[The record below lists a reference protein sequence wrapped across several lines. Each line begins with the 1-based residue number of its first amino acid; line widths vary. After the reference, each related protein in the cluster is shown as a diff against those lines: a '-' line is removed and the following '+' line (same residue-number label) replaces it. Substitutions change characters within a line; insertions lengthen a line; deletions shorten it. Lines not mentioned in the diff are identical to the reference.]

1 LGLREFG
8 AHKRNPWFFSRLWI
22 CGCEAGI
29 GEEEEEEE
37 EKKKERKKER
47 GKKKKEKKEKMMMMM
62 MMMMKKKGEI
72 EMESKDFMS
81 CSCMG

>member
-29 GEEEEEEE
+29 EEEEEEE
-37 EKKKERKKER
+37 EEDGDDDDDEEEGGDGDGDGLERFHV
-47 GKKKKEKKEKMMMMM
+47 MLM
-62 MMMMKKKGEI
+62 I
-72 EMESKDFMS
+72 V
-81 CSCMG
+81 